1 MMPPSPPRQRLL
13 MIFDELNRRVG
24 LGDPSGEL
32 RLERAGILARLG
44 REEEARDAY
53 VALLAVMPTHFSALN
68 NLGALLA
75 SMGHAGAARSFY
87 REAVKHH
94 PDNAMGHINLGSSLE
109 KAQEFEEARDHF
121 AAALLLDPDSVEAN
135 RGMAYVLTGMGEEAT
150 ARPYREKGFRGH
162 PILTYPYRGEG
173 IPIQLLVLGA
183 AAGGAVPIRAQIDD
197 RIFST
202 TVLFAD
208 FADPAAPLP
217 PHRLIFN
224 AIGDADLA
232 GPALEA
238 AVGLVARSTAP
249 VINQPEA
256 VLATGRAANAERLT
270 GIPGLVAP
278 KMAVLPRDALPD
290 AAAILAERGISFPCL
305 LRSPGFHTGFNFVR
319 IERPEALEEAAT
331 ALPGETLVA
340 IEYLDASGAD
350 GKIRKYR
357 VMLVDGEL
365 YPLHLAVAHDW
376 KVHYYTADM
385 AENAAHRAEDQRF
398 LDAMDQVLTADQR
411 RTLAEIAKAL
421 ELDYGGIDFGI
432 DRAGNVLLFEANATM
447 VVPPPAADER
457 WNYRRAPVQRILQ
470 AIRALLRDRAEL
482 ALRLRLET
490 ARSRYDQDD
499 WPACGALCEEALRHG
514 PPTPALL
521 HLLGAA
527 RYRQGFGETAATIL
541 RQALE
546 TAPEDLAVRLDLA
559 QAETGMGRGDLA
571 LATLSG
577 GGRFHPGDARLA
589 EALAEQFDAAGE
601 TELAHKMRETTS
613 TPAGP
618 PIGALLYSAASS
630 SALKSV

>member
-1 MMPPSPPRQRLL
+1 MTAPSPPRQRLL
-13 MIFDELNRRVG
+13 MSLDELNRRIG
-24 LGDPSGEL
+24 LGDPSGDL

-44 REEEARDAY
+44 RAEDARDAY

-87 REAVKHH
+87 REAVLHH
-94 PDNAMGHINLGSSLE
+94 PDNATGHINLGSSLE
-109 KAQEFEEARDHF
+109 KTQEFDEARDHF
-121 AAALLLDPDSVEAN
+121 AMALLLDPGSVEAN
-135 RGMAYVLTGMGEEAT
+135 RGMAYVLTGMGQEAA
-150 ARPYREKGFRGH
+150 ARPYREKGFRQR
-162 PILTYPYRGEG
+162 PTLTYPYRGEG

-183 AAGGAVPIRAQIDD
+183 AAGGAVPIRPQIDD
-197 RIFST
+197 RIFAT

-208 FADPAAPLP
+208 FADPATPLP

-238 AVGLVARSTAP
+238 AMALVARSTAP
-249 VINQPEA
+249 VINRPEA
-256 VLATGRAANAERLT
+256 VLATGRAANAARLA
-270 GIPGLVAP
+270 GIAGLRTP
-278 KMAVLPRDALPD
+278 RMATLPRDALPD
-290 AAAILAERGISFPCL
+290 AAVILAEHGISFPCL

-319 IERPEALEEAAT
+319 VERPEALEEAAAT
-331 ALPGETLVA
+331 LPGETLVA
-340 IEYLDASGAD
+340 IEYLDAGGAD

-357 VMLVDGEL
+357 VMLVDGEI

-385 AENAAHRAEDQRF
+385 AESAEHRAEDRRF

-411 RTLAEIAKAL
+411 RTLAEIANAL
-421 ELDYGGIDFGI
+421 DLDYGGIDFGL
-432 DRAGNVLLFEANATM
+432 DRAGQVLLFEANATM
-447 VVPPPAADER
+447 VVPMPGADER
-457 WNYRRAPVQRILQ
+457 WAYRRAPVQRILQ

-490 ARSRYDQDD
+490 ARIRYDRDD

-527 RYRQGFGETAATIL
+527 RYRQGFAETAATIL

-546 TAPEDLAVRLDLA
+546 MAPEDLALRLDLA
-559 QAETGMGRGDLA
+559 QAETGLGRGDLA

-577 GGRFHPGDARLA
+577 GSRFHPGDARLA
-589 EALAEQFDAAGE
+589 EALADRFDAAGE
-601 TELAHKMRETTS
+601 TELARKTLETACAPS
-613 TPAGP
+613 GS
-618 PIGALLYSAASS
+618 PIGTLL
-630 SALKSV
+630 